1 MVNYEECIDITVE
14 NRICE
19 YFIKRIVQVLKG
31 KSWDS
36 LAMMFE
42 EEKEII
48 ENEHS
53 KWRRRI
59 IVFTDLHKYQDPK
72 VKDDEIYSYLK

>member
-53 KWRRRI
+53 
-59 IVFTDLHKYQDPK
+59 
-72 VKDDEIYSYLK
+72 

>member
-1 MVNYEECIDITVE
+1 MMNYEECVYITVE

-19 YFIKRIVQVLKG
+19 YFIKRIDQVLKR

-53 KWRRRI
+53 
-59 IVFTDLHKYQDPK
+59 
-72 VKDDEIYSYLK
+72 